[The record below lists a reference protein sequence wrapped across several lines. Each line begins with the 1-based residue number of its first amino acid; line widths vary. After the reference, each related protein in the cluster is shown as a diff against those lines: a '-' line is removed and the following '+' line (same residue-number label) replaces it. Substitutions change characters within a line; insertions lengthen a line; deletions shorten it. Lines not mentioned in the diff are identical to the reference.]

1 MSYKKGVELEFMNE
15 QNLIPTTKLT
25 EKERRELASK
35 AGKASVEARRKKRDL
50 RRAIEILLETDIKDE
65 DGNVK
70 SGAEALAIAQFK
82 KALKGDT
89 RAFEVLRDTS
99 GQSVVQR
106 VQVAEVDQDV
116 INDVERAVFDMEEDS
131 KPVKKSRKKKSE

>member
-1 MSYKKGVELEFMNE
+1 MSYRKKGDNMANE
-15 QNLIPTTKLT
+15 QNLRPGEHKFTHEEQK
-25 EKERRELASK
+25 KGA
-35 AGKASVEARRKKRDL
+35 KASAEARRKKRDL

-99 GQSVVQR
+99 GQSVVQK

-116 INDVERAVFDMEEDS
+116 INDVERAVFDMEEES
-131 KPVKKSRKKKSE
+131 KPAKKSRKKKSE

>member
-1 MSYKKGVELEFMNE
+1 MNE
-15 QNLIPTTKLT
+15 QNLRPGEYKFTLEDAKRGA
-25 EKERRELASK
+25 KKSA
-35 AGKASVEARRKKRDL
+35 EARRKKRDL
-50 RRAIEILLETDIKDE
+50 RQAIEILLETDIEGD
-65 DGNVK
+65 DGQVQ

-89 RAFEVLRDTS
+89 RAFEVLRDTA
-99 GQSVVQR
+99 GQKPIEK

-131 KPVKKSRKKKSE
+131 KPAKKSRKKKSE